1 MDPDIKSM
9 PDEEVINLYY
19 EKAVSRFK
27 KSWFNF
33 SHNEN
38 WYKYITELPEK
49 ESTAYLVCLLDDQV
63 YNGGFNQYFINGYG
77 QFIKETILAFK
88 RIKAFKMADL
98 IEKAFL
104 TVNFNNDDYK
114 LFRKKIIAG
123 KINELYNDNSN
134 LNNYLEKLDD
144 EYWEYPENIGNL
156 LAECLRQ

>member
-9 PDEEVINLYY
+9 PDEDVINLYY
-19 EKAVSRFK
+19 EKAVSGFK

-33 SHNEN
+33 SHNEK

-49 ESTAYLVCLLDDQV
+49 ENTAYLVCLLDDQV

-77 QFIKETILAFK
+77 QFIKESIVAFK
-88 RIKAFKMADL
+88 RIKAFKMVEL

-104 TVNFNNDDYK
+104 AVNFNNDDYK
-114 LFRKKIIAG
+114 LFRKKIIEG
-123 KINELYNDNSN
+123 KIDELYNDTNS
-134 LNNYLEKLDD
+134 LNDYLEKLDD

-156 LAECLRQ
+156 LSEYLTQ